1 MVTTI
6 GINDDGEL
14 TAGELFEE
22 IGVVL
27 GYCGV
32 GLLMLL
38 IGFVLVDLLTPGK
51 LRDLVWTDRN
61 HNAAVLVA
69 TGFVAQ
75 GIIVVAAIWASNDDF
90 GEGLIT
96 TAAYSVVGLVVSTA
110 VFYIVD
116 FLTPSDLRRDL
127 VHTEPH
133 PASWVIGT
141 LRIVVSAIIALAII

>member
-1 MVTTI
+1 MVMTL

-38 IGFVLVDLLTPGK
+38 LGFVLVDLLTPGK
-51 LRDLVWTDRN
+51 LRDLVWADRN
-61 HNAAVLVA
+61 HNAAVLVT

-90 GEGLIT
+90 SQGLIT
-96 TAAYSVVGLVVSTA
+96 TTAYSVVGLLVSTL

-116 FLTPSDLRRDL
+116 FLTPTSLRRDL
-127 VHTEPH
+127 VRTDPH

-141 LRIVVSAIIALAII
+141 LRVVVSAIIALAII